1 LHVHLYFISRT
12 RFNVHTK
19 LSEIQKKKKIPKPNL
34 NQEFVDS
41 RQEVF
46 SKKKKRE
53 EEAFGRRTFQHS
65 LKKLPMLGYALLA
78 IQGKVNA
85 L

>member
-19 LSEIQKKKKIPKPNL
+19 LSEIQKKNSKPNL

>member
-1 LHVHLYFISRT
+1 MSISILSQEPDSMFIQN
-12 RFNVHTK
+12 FQK
-19 LSEIQKKKKIPKPNL
+19 YKKKNSKPNL

-46 SKKKKRE
+46 SKKKRRE

>member
-1 LHVHLYFISRT
+1 MSISILSQEPDSMFIQN
-12 RFNVHTK
+12 FQK
-19 LSEIQKKKKIPKPNL
+19 YKKKKIPKPNL
-34 NQEFVDS
+34 NQEFVAS
-41 RQEVF
+41 RQKVF